1 MQAHS
6 RSRPQPDVESW
17 VSGHFP
23 GLHSDAGF
31 RPLFQSALPSIAIP
45 LRWAGNDVGRD
56 RDYNA
61 STTRALPA
69 AGTAQQTS
77 AVPSTRLAEG
87 AVG

>member
-1 MQAHS
+1 MWSPGSAGTFRDCTLTPVS
-6 RSRPQPDVESW
+6 APCFSRP
-17 VSGHFP
+17 
-23 GLHSDAGF
+23 
-31 RPLFQSALPSIAIP
+31 LPSIAIP